1 MENGS
6 VQLFRSAS
14 ASFSIGG
21 RSFAANTSSL
31 VRKQLADSA
40 STIPSVSMMGGG
52 VSRTSRAMN
61 RIFDI
66 VSNMGESRN
75 HHHHY
80 GKNSQA
86 NEAPAAKESDSGASV
101 SFRSGGSGFD
111 AIKGSSDDDTIN
123 YSNSSA
129 RAVSTY
135 IDGGGGDDVINI
147 ASTAYGEQR
156 VYGGEGDDTIS
167 LSGRNARAY
176 GGDGDDVIKVAG
188 LYVGAEGGAGD
199 DEISVSGEIVHSV
212 SGGEGDDT
220 IAVNGKIVGTVEGGA
235 GDDVITVSSDN
246 ISTRRWGAHGNFG
259 FGESFNPTII
269 GGEGNDTISVDGKAR
284 IVHRAGDGQD
294 VINITDTTDFATFG
308 EGWLDDVMRVDE
320 ANFSYENGELTVT
333 FDGRDEK
340 LTIRSDVGK
349 LSWEITSDRTFVV
362 TINKAAAPEAPVN
375 AEASASAEVELETE
389 QDDQTDQA
397 AS

>member
-1 MENGS
+1 MEN
-6 VQLFRSAS
+6 VTAQIFRIAS

-31 VRKQLADSA
+31 VKKDLADSA
-40 STIPSVSMMGGG
+40 STIPSVSVMGGQS
-52 VSRTSRAMN
+52 SRSSRAMD

-66 VSNMGESRN
+66 VRNMDKSK
-75 HHHHY
+75 HHHH
-80 GKNSQA
+80 KHSQA
-86 NEAPAAKESDSGASV
+86 TEALAAKESDSGASA
-101 SFRSGGSGFD
+101 SFRIGGNGFD

-123 YSNSSA
+123 YSSASA

-135 IDGGGGDDVINI
+135 IDGGGGDDVINV

-156 VYGGEGDDTIS
+156 IYGGEGDDTIS
-167 LSGRNARAY
+167 LSGRNAHAY

-199 DEISVSGEIVHSV
+199 DEISVSGEIVRGV

-220 IAVNGKIVGTVEGGA
+220 ITVNGKIVGTIEGGA
-235 GDDVITVSSDN
+235 GDDVITVSSEN
-246 ISTRRWGAHGNFG
+246 VSTQRWGSHGNFG
-259 FGESFNPTII
+259 FGESFDPTII

-308 EGWLDDVMRVDE
+308 EDWFDDVMRVDE

-340 LTIRSDVGK
+340 LTIRSDIGE

-362 TINKAAAPEAPVN
+362 TINKAAEG
-375 AEASASAEVELETE
+375 SEV
-389 QDDQTDQA
+389 
-397 AS
+397 

>member
-1 MENGS
+1 MEN
-6 VQLFRSAS
+6 VTAQIFRSAS
-14 ASFSIGG
+14 AGFTIGG
-21 RSFAANTSSL
+21 MSFAANAASSI
-31 VRKQLADSA
+31 RKDLADSA
-40 STIPSVSMMGGG
+40 STIPSVSVMGGG
-52 VSRTSRAMN
+52 ASRSSRAMG

-66 VSNMGESRN
+66 VSNMGKSKHH

-80 GKNSQA
+80 GKHSQV
-86 NEAPAAKESDSGASV
+86 NEAHAAKESDSVASV
-101 SFRSGGSGFD
+101 SFRSGRNGFD
-111 AIKGSSDDDTIN
+111 AIKGSSNDDTIN

-135 IDGGGGDDVINI
+135 IDGGGGDDVINV

-156 VYGGEGDDTIS
+156 VYGGAGDDTIS

-176 GGDGDDVIKVAG
+176 GGDGDDVIAVAG
-188 LYVGAEGGAGD
+188 LYVGAKGGAGD
-199 DEISVSGEIVHSV
+199 DVISVSGEIVSSV

-220 IAVNGKIVGTVEGGA
+220 ITVNGKIVGTVRGGA

-246 ISTRRWGAHGNFG
+246 VSSRRWGAHGNFG
-259 FGESFNPTII
+259 FGGSFDPTII

-308 EGWLDDVMRVDE
+308 EGWFDDVMRVDE

-340 LTIRSDVGK
+340 LTIRSEVGE

-362 TINKAAAPEAPVN
+362 TINKS
-375 AEASASAEVELETE
+375 AEASVSAEAYSSVEVDVETV
-389 QDDQTDQA
+389 QDDQAD
-397 AS
+397 S